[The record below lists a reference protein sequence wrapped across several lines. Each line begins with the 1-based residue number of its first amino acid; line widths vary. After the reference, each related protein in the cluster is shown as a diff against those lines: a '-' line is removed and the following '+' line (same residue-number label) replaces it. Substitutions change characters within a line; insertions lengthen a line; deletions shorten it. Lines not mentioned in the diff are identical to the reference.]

1 MMMFVLT
8 KNTGSFSMCSNP
20 LYLFLECFK
29 FSVIGFSHFL
39 LSLFL
44 SI

>member
-1 MMMFVLT
+1 MMLFVLT
-8 KNTGSFSMCSNP
+8 KNRGSFSMCLNP

-29 FSVIGFSHFL
+29 FSLIGFSHFL
-39 LSLFL
+39 LSFFL